1 MALTQQD
8 NTARA
13 VLREYRMS
21 ATKARQVLAVIRN
34 RSAMDAIRELSL
46 VNREAAEVIGKLLAS
61 AVANASVRYGL
72 SAGELYVKE
81 AFADEGATL
90 KRFRPRARGR
100 AGRIRKRSCH
110 ITIVVAEMPTEML
123 RRQALKAGG
132 RSSNRRAERVASSR
146 RSQDTQVA
154 LSPQE
159 APTET
164 PVVDSP
170 VLEVSEQAPVVEA
183 TAIEKDPA
191 AQTVVQ
197 QAGADEGQKAVTAK
211 GSEETT
217 DSDEEK

>member
-1 MALTQQD
+1 MAMTQQE

-46 VNREAAEVIGKLLAS
+46 INREASEVIGKLLAS

-81 AFADEGATL
+81 AFADEGTTL

-110 ITIVVAEMPTEML
+110 ITVVVAEMSREMV
-123 RRQALKAGG
+123 RREALKSGG
-132 RSSNRRAERVASSR
+132 RSANRRAERVASSR
-146 RSQDTQVA
+146 RTQGELVTTGPTA
-154 LSPQE
+154 IEQESSDIEATGLAEPQVNETE
-159 APTET
+159 ANEATANEVEAT
-164 PVVDSP
+164 VVEAS
-170 VLEVSEQAPVVEA
+170 VVEA
-183 TAIEKDPA
+183 TEIEP
-191 AQTVVQ
+191 
-197 QAGADEGQKAVTAK
+197 
-211 GSEETT
+211 EEISGT